1 MTAIAIILFILSI
14 SLFAAVAFAGY
25 DILWPVK
32 RPTPHEK
39 RLYLEQ
45 DVLIDKYVESNPLL
59 TLWWRPGGYDGQEVK
74 TSAAFMAKFK
84 AEHPEL
90 FDK

>member
-32 RPTPHEK
+32 RPTPYEM

-45 DVLIDKYVESNPLL
+45 DVAINERAESGTPL
-59 TLWWRPGGYDGQEVK
+59 TLWWRPGGYDGQAVK
-74 TSAAFMAKFK
+74 TSTAFLKYLRTQNK
-84 AEHPEL
+84 GT
-90 FDK
+90 K

>member
-59 TLWWRPGGYDGQEVK
+59 TLWWRPGGYDGQAVK
-74 TSAAFMAKFK
+74 TSTAFLKYLRTQNK
-84 AEHPEL
+84 GT
-90 FDK
+90 K

>member
-1 MTAIAIILFILSI
+1 MTAIATILFILNAA
-14 SLFAAVAFAGY
+14 LFAGVAFAGY

-45 DVLIDKYVESNPLL
+45 DVLIDECVESNTPLVIH
-59 TLWWRPGGYDGQEVK
+59 WRPGGYDGQEVK
-74 TSAAFMAKFK
+74 MSAAFLKYLRTLVK
-84 AEHPEL
+84 
-90 FDK
+90 